1 MFPKAKQRWVAK
13 KKIVG
18 TTNAPLFDL
27 MDSEYNTAVELQD
40 RVPEVLLLFQGVPLT
55 VRANIATVERPPP
68 EEVIDEH
75 YSHMEH
81 Q

>member
-1 MFPKAKQRWVAK
+1 MCPKAKRHWVAK

-27 MDSEYNTAVELQD
+27 MDSVYDTAVELQD
-40 RVPEVLLLFQGVPLT
+40 RVPEALLLFQGVPPT
-55 VRANIATVERPPP
+55 VGVNIATAERPPP
-68 EEVIDEH
+68 KELIDEH